1 MSQTTLSPSGAP
13 PRERLPVSGLLALST
28 AVFITVITE
37 SLPAGLLPGMR
48 ASLGVGEAAMG
59 QAVTV
64 YAIGTALTVIPLSA
78 LTAGWGRRPVLLL
91 AMAGFVAANTVT
103 AVSTDYLLTMGA
115 RFVAGMAAGLS
126 WALMVGYARRLA
138 PKGMEGRAIAIVMA
152 GIPLALALGVPAGT
166 FIGGFLG
173 WRESFGVMSA
183 LAVLSIVWITL
194 AVPDFPGQRSGQRTP
209 VARAVAIPGVA
220 AVLAVIAAYVV
231 AFNVLYTYI
240 AAFLERFGM
249 GGAVDRVLLV
259 FGVASIASIWI
270 TGAQIDRRLRRL
282 TIGAAVL
289 TAAAATL
296 LAVAAESPVLVY
308 VAVALWGLGHGGVP
322 TLLQTAAG
330 QAGAKAADTV
340 QAVVVTLWNAATAA
354 GGALGGLLLVQFGPL
369 SLAWTVAV
377 LGVPVLLVALGARR
391 HAFPSASGSPSSPA
405 SSALP

>member
-1 MSQTTLSPSGAP
+1 MSETTLSAP
-13 PRERLPVSGLLALST
+13 PEAAPRERLPLSGLLALST

-48 ASLGVGEAAMG
+48 ASLGVSEAAMG

-78 LTAGWGRRPVLLL
+78 LTAGWGRKPVLLM

-103 AVSTDYLLTMGA
+103 ALSTDYALTMGA

-138 PKGMEGRAIAIVMA
+138 PKGMEGKAIAIVMA
-152 GIPLALALGVPAGT
+152 GIPLALALGVPVGT
-166 FIGGFLG
+166 FIGGVLG

-183 LAVLSIVWITL
+183 LAVLSIVWISL
-194 AVPDFPGQRSGQRTP
+194 VVPDFEGQRAGQRTP
-209 VARAVAIPGVA
+209 VLRAVAIPGVA
-220 AVLAVIAAYVV
+220 AIMAVIAVYVIAY
-231 AFNVLYTYI
+231 NVLYTYI

-249 GGAVDRVLLV
+249 GGSIDRVLLV
-259 FGVASIASIWI
+259 FGLASIASIWV
-270 TGAQIDRRLRRL
+270 TGAHIDRRLRLL

-289 TAAAATL
+289 TAVAAAV
-296 LAVAAESPVLVY
+296 LAVFAEVPALVY
-308 VAVALWGLGHGGVP
+308 VAIALWGLGHGGVP

-354 GGALGGLLLVQFGPL
+354 GGALGGLLLVWFGPL
-369 SLAWTVAV
+369 SLAWTVTV
-377 LGVPVLLVALGARR
+377 LGVPILLIALLARR
-391 HAFPSASGSPSSPA
+391 HAFPAAQASRSASSV
-405 SSALP
+405 LP

>member
-1 MSQTTLSPSGAP
+1 MSETTLSAPSEAA
-13 PRERLPVSGLLALST
+13 PRERLPLSGLLALST

-48 ASLGVGEAAMG
+48 ASLGVSEAAMG

-78 LTAGWGRRPVLLL
+78 LTAGWGRKPVLLM

-103 AVSTDYLLTMGA
+103 ALSADYALTMGA

-138 PKGMEGRAIAIVMA
+138 PKGMEGKAIAIVMA
-152 GIPLALALGVPAGT
+152 GIPLALALGVPVGT
-166 FIGGFLG
+166 FIGGALG
-173 WRESFGVMSA
+173 WRESFGVMSG

-194 AVPDFPGQRSGQRTP
+194 VVPDFPGQRAGQRTP
-209 VARAVAIPGVA
+209 VLRAVAIPGVPA
-220 AVLAVIAAYVV
+220 IMAVIAVYVIAY
-231 AFNVLYTYI
+231 NVLYTYI

-249 GGAVDRVLLV
+249 GGSIDRVLLV
-259 FGVASIASIWI
+259 FGLASIASIWI
-270 TGAQIDRRLRRL
+270 TGAHIDRRLRML

-289 TAAAATL
+289 TAVAAAA
-296 LAVAAESPVLVY
+296 LAVFAEVPALVY
-308 VAVALWGLGHGGVP
+308 VAIALWGLGHGGVP

-354 GGALGGLLLVQFGPL
+354 GGALGGLLLVWFGPL
-369 SLAWTVAV
+369 SLAWTVTV
-377 LGVPVLLVALGARR
+377 LGVPILLIALLARR
-391 HAFPSASGSPSSPA
+391 HAFPAAQASRSA